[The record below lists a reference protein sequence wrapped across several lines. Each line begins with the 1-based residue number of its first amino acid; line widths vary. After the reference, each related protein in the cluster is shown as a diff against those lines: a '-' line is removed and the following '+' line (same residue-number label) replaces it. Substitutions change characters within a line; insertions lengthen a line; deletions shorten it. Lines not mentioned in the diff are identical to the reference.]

1 MTMRLIDSHAHVD
14 DAKFDADREAV
25 LQRAAE
31 SGVARIV
38 NIGADM
44 PSSGRSVALAA
55 RHAQVYATV
64 GVHPHDAK
72 TVRPEDYGQLAA
84 WLAQPKVVALGEIGL
99 DYYYDLSPRE
109 TQREVFIR
117 QLDVARQMRMPVVIH
132 NRDAHGDTMEILK
145 REGKGLTG
153 VVHCFSGSWEMAQAL
168 IKMGWYLGVDGPV
181 TYKNAAK
188 LPEIMA
194 KVPVERILVET
205 DSPYLTPVPLRGKR
219 NEPAY
224 VRYVAAHV
232 AKLRQMDEAVFAAAT
247 VENTCALFRMP
258 PLEEAGAEKQ
268 VAPR

>member
-1 MTMRLIDSHAHVD
+1 MRLIDSHAHVD

-168 IKMGWYLGVDGPV
+168 VKMGWYLGVDGPV

-247 VENTCALFRMP
+247 VENTCALFGMP

>member
-1 MTMRLIDSHAHVD
+1 MTMQLIDSHAHLD

-44 PSSGRSVALAA
+44 PSSERSVALAA
-55 RHAQVYATV
+55 RCDAVYAAV

-72 TVRPEDYGQLAA
+72 TVRPGDYEQLAD
-84 WLAQPKVVALGEIGL
+84 WLAQPKVVALGEVGL

-109 TQREVFIR
+109 AQRDVFVR
-117 QLDVARQMRMPVVIH
+117 QLDVARQMHVPVVIH
-132 NRDAHGDTMEILK
+132 NRDAHGDTMDILR

-153 VVHCFSGSWEMAQAL
+153 VVHCFSGSWEMAQEL
-168 IKMGWYLGVDGPV
+168 LKMGWYLGVDGPV

-194 KVPVERILVET
+194 KAPLERILVET
-205 DSPYLTPVPLRGKR
+205 DSPYLAPVPLRGKR
-219 NEPAY
+219 NEPAN

-232 AKLRQMDEAVFAAAT
+232 AKLRQMDEDAFAAAT
-247 VENTCALFRMP
+247 AANTCALFGLP
-258 PLEEAGAEKQ
+258 PLEG
-268 VAPR
+268 